1 MKTAAR
7 IAACAVL
14 LGSFFITAGTAR
26 AYPADGYEITSYDVQ
41 AVVGENN
48 VYDITETICVHFTE
62 QRHGIYRAIPI
73 NTVMSRTSG
82 GRLYETRVQSWIT
95 DIRVEGCEYSVSQK
109 GGLVSVRI
117 GSEDTLLTGDQTYRI
132 SYKLHFGDDG
142 VAAFDEA
149 YYNINGNDW
158 TSTTG
163 VLTFS
168 VTLPSGFDAEK
179 LGFSIGYKGT
189 EGYDPADLSFS
200 VRGNTISGRVLRPLS
215 AGEGVTM
222 RLELPEGYFAPE
234 TYVPDRIL
242 VGVLAL
248 PVIAATVLFLL
259 YGPNKR
265 PVKTVEF
272 FPPENLT
279 SAELGYVHSGYPHA
293 RDVISLI
300 IYWADQGYL
309 SIRPAGKGFLLTKLK
324 PIGENAKDYERYMFG
339 RIFKK
344 GDEVKTQS
352 LKNRF
357 YGTINK
363 VTKMIGKAYASDGQ
377 ELFTKQSV
385 KVRPLISLLSVL
397 PITVTMLVAMIRSL
411 GAAGIIA
418 GLLYSSL
425 LLAPMIW
432 LINLLRHWRQKSR
445 TKRVIS
451 LAVTLLIWAALFA
464 LHMPLVIATRPRPRC
479 RSPWW
484 HIRRY
489 WRWRRHSYASARRAA
504 WSCWARPWAL
514 RNSSSALSAA
524 ALWRSS
530 SNIRTISTA
539 SCPMPTCW
547 ASPTDGQ
554 GILKISPCPNPTGIP
569 TTSIRARAPISRLR
583 CSFRASTA
591 P

>member
-464 LHMPLVIATRPRPRC
+464 LHIAPRYRQ
-479 RSPWW
+479 
-484 HIRRY
+484 HV
-489 WRWRRHSYASARRAA
+489 HGRAA
-504 WSCWARPWAL
+504 GRHGGIFGGTGAGGGIHTQAHAARHG
-514 RNSSSALSAA
+514 AA
-524 ALWRSS
+524 
-530 SNIRTISTA
+530 
-539 SCPMPTCW
+539 
-547 ASPTDGQ
+547 GQ
-554 GILKISPCPNPTGIP
+554 DPGLCGIH
-569 TTSIRARAPISRLR
+569 RAR
-583 CSFRASTA
+583 
-591 P
+591 